1 MRPREE
7 GRRMLQA
14 AGYRLVRTTKHQIW
28 RNDRGQTLVLP
39 SSPADV
45 RTLKNLRAEIRRNDR
60 RAPR

>member
-1 MRPREE
+1 
-7 GRRMLQA
+7 MLQA

-45 RTLKNLRAEIRRNDR
+45 RTLKNLKAEIRRNDR
-60 RAPR
+60 RANR